1 MSSAESV
8 NALYNPENVFTFDE
22 NNVYSQHPTFVST
35 AVSFPHPGYV
45 NRNNSF
51 IREVSGDHEVSG
63 DVKGDHDN
71 SSDLT
76 GTRDLSNNMTE
87 MREVSG
93 DLTEERTEVIDD
105 YARSLLHR
113 VKEDAGLS
121 EAEFGTLLMKIE
133 CGEVGS
139 VRELL
144 ENALLSYSKPDC

>member
-1 MSSAESV
+1 M

-35 AVSFPHPGYV
+35 TVSFPHPGYV
-45 NRNNSF
+45 NRNDSF
-51 IREVSGDHEVSG
+51 IREVS
-63 DVKGDHDN
+63 GDHDN

-76 GTRDLSNNMTE
+76 GAHSISSIITQ

-133 CGEVGS
+133 CGEVES

-144 ENALLSYSKPDC
+144 ENALLSYSKPSC

>member
-45 NRNNSF
+45 NRNDSF
-51 IREVSGDHEVSG
+51 IREVSGDH
-63 DVKGDHDN
+63 DN
-71 SSDLT
+71 SSNLT
-76 GTRDLSNNMTE
+76 GTCSISSNITQI
-87 MREVSG
+87 REVSG

-133 CGEVGS
+133 CGEVES

-144 ENALLSYSKPDC
+144 ENALLSYSKPSC

>member
-45 NRNNSF
+45 NRNHSF
-51 IREVSGDHEVSG
+51 IREVSVH
-63 DVKGDHDN
+63 HDD

-76 GTRDLSNNMTE
+76 GTRSISNNITQI
-87 MREVSG
+87 REVSG

-113 VKEDAGLS
+113 VKEEAGLS

-133 CGEVGS
+133 CGEVES

-144 ENALLSYSKPDC
+144 ENALLSYSKLDC

>member
-1 MSSAESV
+1 MESV

-45 NRNNSF
+45 NRSDSF
-51 IREVSGDHEVSG
+51 IREVSGDHG
-63 DVKGDHDN
+63 N
-71 SSDLT
+71 SSNLT
-76 GTRDLSNNMTE
+76 GTCSISSNITQI
-87 MREVSG
+87 REVSG

-105 YARSLLHR
+105 FARSLLHR
-113 VKEDAGLS
+113 VKEEAGLS

-133 CGEVGS
+133 CGEVES

-144 ENALLSYSKPDC
+144 ENALLSYSKLDC

>member
-1 MSSAESV
+1 M

-45 NRNNSF
+45 NRNDSF
-51 IREVSGDHEVSG
+51 IREVSGDH
-63 DVKGDHDN
+63 DN
-71 SSDLT
+71 SSNLT
-76 GTRDLSNNMTE
+76 GTCSISNNITQI
-87 MREVSG
+87 REVSG

-113 VKEDAGLS
+113 VKEEAGLS

-133 CGEVGS
+133 CGEVES

-144 ENALLSYSKPDC
+144 ENALLSYSKLDC

>member
-45 NRNNSF
+45 NRNDSF
-51 IREVSGDHEVSG
+51 IREVS
-63 DVKGDHDN
+63 GDHDN

-76 GTRDLSNNMTE
+76 GTCSISSNITQI
-87 MREVSG
+87 REVSG

-113 VKEDAGLS
+113 VKEEAGLS

-133 CGEVGS
+133 CGEVES

-144 ENALLSYSKPDC
+144 ENALLSYSKLDC

>member
-1 MSSAESV
+1 M

-45 NRNNSF
+45 NRNDSF
-51 IREVSGDHEVSG
+51 IREVS
-63 DVKGDHDN
+63 GDHDN

-76 GTRDLSNNMTE
+76 GTCSISSNITQI
-87 MREVSG
+87 REVSG

-113 VKEDAGLS
+113 VKEEAGLS

-133 CGEVGS
+133 CGEVES

-144 ENALLSYSKPDC
+144 ENALLSYSKLDC

>member
-8 NALYNPENVFTFDE
+8 NALYNPANVFTFDE

-45 NRNNSF
+45 NRSDSF
-51 IREVSGDHEVSG
+51 IREVS
-63 DVKGDHDN
+63 GDHDN

-76 GTRDLSNNMTE
+76 GTCSISSNITQI
-87 MREVSG
+87 REVSG

-113 VKEDAGLS
+113 VKEEAGLS

-133 CGEVGS
+133 CGEVES

-144 ENALLSYSKPDC
+144 ENALLSYSKLDC

>member
-45 NRNNSF
+45 NRNDSF
-51 IREVSGDHEVSG
+51 IREVS
-63 DVKGDHDN
+63 GDHDN

-76 GTRDLSNNMTE
+76 GTRSISNNITQI
-87 MREVSG
+87 REVSG

-113 VKEDAGLS
+113 VKEEAGLS

-133 CGEVGS
+133 CGEVES

-144 ENALLSYSKPDC
+144 ENALLSYSKPDS

>member
-1 MSSAESV
+1 M

-45 NRNNSF
+45 NRNDSF
-51 IREVSGDHEVSG
+51 IREVSGDH
-63 DVKGDHDN
+63 DN
-71 SSDLT
+71 SSNLT
-76 GTRDLSNNMTE
+76 GTCSISSNITQI
-87 MREVSG
+87 REVSG

-133 CGEVGS
+133 CGEVES

-144 ENALLSYSKPDC
+144 ENALLSYSKPSC